1 MKPVRPI
8 YPPFNN
14 DMSKIGIIVASSNN
28 NLKLGLKFQELAKE
42 LNVETELINLVDY
55 NLPLYSTNE
64 EEKNGVPESALDLAT
79 KIMDLKAFIIVAPE
93 YNGVMPPVLNNAMAW
108 TSRATKNWRDAF
120 DDKIV
125 ALATHSGGG
134 GQKGLQ
140 AMRIM
145 FQHLGANILAR
156 EILTTYEKA
165 LNEDSAKLV
174 IKKLANLA
182 KA

>member
-1 MKPVRPI
+1 
-8 YPPFNN
+8 
-14 DMSKIGIIVASSNN
+14 MSKIGIIVASSNN
-28 NLKLGLKFQELAKE
+28 NYKLAVQIQDIATQLHY
-42 LNVETELINLVDY
+42 ETEIINLVNY
-55 NLPLYSTNE
+55 NLPLYNTLE
-64 EEKNGVPESALDLAT
+64 EEKNGIPESVLDLAT

-120 DDKIV
+120 NDKV
-125 ALATHSGGG
+125 LALATHSGGG

-156 EILTTYEKA
+156 EILTNYEKS
-165 LNEDSAKLV
+165 LNEDSAKAILQNLV
-174 IKKLANLA
+174 KLSNA
-182 KA
+182 

>member
-1 MKPVRPI
+1 
-8 YPPFNN
+8 
-14 DMSKIGIIVASSNN
+14 MSKIGIIVASSNN
-28 NLKLGLKFQELAKE
+28 NYKLAVQIQDIATQLHY
-42 LNVETELINLVDY
+42 ETEIINLVNY
-55 NLPLYSTNE
+55 NLPLYNTLE
-64 EEKNGVPESALDLAT
+64 EEKNGIPESVLDLAT

-120 DDKIV
+120 NDKV
-125 ALATHSGGG
+125 LALATHSGGG

-156 EILTTYEKA
+156 EILTNYEKS
-165 LNEDSAKLV
+165 LNEDSAKSILENL
-174 IKKLANLA
+174 IKLSNA
-182 KA
+182 

>member
-1 MKPVRPI
+1 
-8 YPPFNN
+8 
-14 DMSKIGIIVASSNN
+14 MSKIGIILASSNN
-28 NLKLGLKFQELAKE
+28 NKKLAIKLQDIASS
-42 LNVETELINLVDY
+42 LNYETQIINLVDY

-64 EEKNGVPESALDLAT
+64 EEANGIPETALDLAT
-79 KIMDLKAFIIVAPE
+79 QIMDLKAFIIVAPE

-120 DDKIV
+120 NDKIV

-156 EILTTYEKA
+156 EILTTYEKP
-165 LNEDSAKLV
+165 LNEDTAKSILESLV
-174 IKKLANLA
+174 KLSQ
-182 KA
+182 